1 MRRSYLPRLRAD
13 DGAHEAI
20 PMDAESQ
27 VLHAMRRLEVA
38 LTATAGYAPPD
49 SRLIEHAAE
58 QVTRD
63 LVTLGQGPDAVRR
76 LAAWVARCPMAL
88 ERADLSERMRRAV
101 ERTLEVC
108 EIERRTPTGSHRAV
122 TPPAM
127 AAIGAG
133 TTGEHRIPLFRTG
146 EHHVP
151 LFRTDEHAAPLPPLG
166 SGPAGE

>member
-1 MRRSYLPRLRAD
+1 M
-13 DGAHEAI
+13 E
-20 PMDAESQ
+20 AESL

-58 QVTRD
+58 AVTRD

-76 LAAWVARCPMAL
+76 LAAWVARCPLAL

-101 ERTLEVC
+101 ERTLEMC
-108 EIERRTPTGSHRAV
+108 EAERRTPTDAHRAI

-127 AAIGAG
+127 VAVGAL
-133 TTGEHRIPLFRTG
+133 TTGEYAIPLFRTG
-146 EHHVP
+146 EH
-151 LFRTDEHAAPLPPLG
+151 AAPTPPLG
-166 SGPAGE
+166 ADRAGE

>member
-1 MRRSYLPRLRAD
+1 
-13 DGAHEAI
+13 
-20 PMDAESQ
+20 
-27 VLHAMRRLEVA
+27 
-38 LTATAGYAPPD
+38 
-49 SRLIEHAAE
+49 
-58 QVTRD
+58 
-63 LVTLGQGPDAVRR
+63 
-76 LAAWVARCPMAL
+76 
-88 ERADLSERMRRAV
+88 MRRAV

-127 AAIGAG
+127 AAVGAA

-151 LFRTDEHAAPLPPLG
+151 LFRTDEHPAPLPPLG